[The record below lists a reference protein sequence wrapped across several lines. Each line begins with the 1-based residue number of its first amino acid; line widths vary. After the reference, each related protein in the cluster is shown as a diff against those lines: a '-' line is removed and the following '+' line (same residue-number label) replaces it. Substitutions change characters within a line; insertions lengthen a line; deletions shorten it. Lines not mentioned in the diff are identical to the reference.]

1 MAIQLT
7 KEETVMKDLLKRTFY
22 IYELMK
28 MSLEDMRTSD
38 TVKKLAVKAK
48 ENKVKSFVD
57 IRKTAADL
65 QRSMQFFLLEM
76 QKTMSPVTMNAVL
89 SHMAGDEV
97 AKVGEIIDQLSY
109 IHDVGALEDIR
120 IAIDNYWFVNNNLK
134 DTDQQNNKIE

>member
-120 IAIDNYWFVNNNLK
+120 VAIDNYWFIDEPGKL
-134 DTDQQNNKIE
+134 NK